1 MNTLALLKSNIKKND
16 IVVLPR
22 KAYESLLRANKKL
35 QKDWI
40 YEEKVSTFL
49 KKRISKAEIDFKKGK
64 TTIWNFK

>member
-35 QKDWI
+35 Q
-40 YEEKVSTFL
+40 
-49 KKRISKAEIDFKKGK
+49 
-64 TTIWNFK
+64 